1 MNRELAIPLSTGIQK
16 TFRTGEELVYT
27 QARLFDGADRRN
39 MRLRICPLP
48 GRKSDEAY
56 VAVFFERIE
65 KVQAQSENEAT
76 EYNLDEYTSQHLQ
89 DLEQELQFTR
99 ENLQATIEELETSN
113 EELQATNEELF
124 ASNEELQSTNE
135 ELQSTNEELYTV
147 NSELQSKIMELT
159 EVQNDVQNL
168 MSSSQ
173 IGTLIL
179 DEDLCIRKYSPHAAG
194 VFDLTER
201 DLGRPLNHLA
211 NKFADF
217 DPVAK
222 SLEVQRDAKPVERN
236 VRAEDGRRYLVR
248 ILPYHVGPHTFS
260 GVVITL
266 IDITRME
273 EVRERLKETQRT
285 AEDLVRHM
293 PAGLFVYQVNR
304 AGELILESGNQAAEK
319 ITGLKVEQHLGSR
332 YTDLWPGK
340 QGTRLQETFLEVFNR
355 GEPIYYPE
363 MDYSDQ
369 RFSGVF
375 QVHVFPLPGKRLGVS
390 FEDITERKRAEQA
403 IKESKRFA
411 AGTIEALSAHVCV
424 LDESGAMIAFNNSW
438 REFARANGVAPD
450 DACEGADYFGIMG
463 DCMGMDADHVS
474 KFSQGLNSVLS
485 GARPV
490 FTLEYPGS
498 SMDQELW
505 FEARVTSFPG
515 EGPVRVVVVHQN
527 ITERKLAGAKLENS
541 EQRFRSLYQLL
552 ADAEETAQMGSWTW
566 EVGTDTVTWSDN
578 LFRLLKRDPALGAP
592 SFAEHDPLYTPD
604 SISRLREAVTNTL
617 NNGMPYE
624 IELDAICGDGS
635 KMHCVARG
643 KAEKDAAGVIR
654 RLYGSLQEV
663 S

>member
-1 MNRELAIPLSTGIQK
+1 
-16 TFRTGEELVYT
+16 
-27 QARLFDGADRRN
+27 
-39 MRLRICPLP
+39 
-48 GRKSDEAY
+48 
-56 VAVFFERIE
+56 
-65 KVQAQSENEAT
+65 
-76 EYNLDEYTSQHLQ
+76 
-89 DLEQELQFTR
+89 
-99 ENLQATIEELETSN
+99 
-113 EELQATNEELF
+113 
-124 ASNEELQSTNE
+124 
-135 ELQSTNEELYTV
+135 
-147 NSELQSKIMELT
+147 MELT

-340 QGTRLQETFLEVFNR
+340 QGARLQETFLEVFNR

-369 RFSGVF
+369 RFSGVL

-490 FTLEYPGS
+490 FTLEYPGI

-643 KAEKDAAGVIR
+643 KSGKRCCRRYPAPVRIATRGVLMSAEPKNTAEKLRARAESLLLKSPDSIKSSALDDLKQMAHELAVHQAELELQKRGAAQHPADAAAHPGPFPHA
-654 RLYGSLQEV
+654 L
-663 S
+663 